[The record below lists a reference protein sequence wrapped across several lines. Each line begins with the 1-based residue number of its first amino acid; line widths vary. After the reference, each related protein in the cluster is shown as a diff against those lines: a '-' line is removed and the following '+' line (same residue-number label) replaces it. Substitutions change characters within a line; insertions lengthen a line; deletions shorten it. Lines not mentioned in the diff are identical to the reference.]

1 MYAPPSLQFKEK
13 SRNLIDTNDK
23 LFFNKRVSIDVFKLI
38 FQNNKDISNC
48 QKINFLIMLNLM
60 CKIKQAC
67 TR

>member
-1 MYAPPSLQFKEK
+1 MPPSLQFKEK

-23 LFFNKRVSIDVFKLI
+23 LFLNKRVSIDVFKLI

-48 QKINFLIMLNLM
+48 QKINFLVMLDLIY
-60 CKIKQAC
+60 KIKQAC